1 MATVP
6 TVQSNAWALGEGSP
20 GPTRHR
26 LSVEDYYRMAE
37 VGILTAAMRV
47 ELINGE
53 VIDMSPIGA
62 LHAALVNVLSRYF
75 TRRCG
80 DSAIVSCQ
88 NPLRLDDENEPEP
101 DIVVL
106 RPRSDCYS
114 TAHPTPGDAVLVVEV
129 SDSSLDY
136 DLTVKV
142 PLYAQFGV
150 PEVWVVEAATRTTH
164 LFRSPQ
170 SNASGRPGYAVQRL
184 ISPDEPLPLAALL
197 AELGRLAAAGVEAS
211 ISMLL
216 PPAAD

>member
-6 TVQSNAWALGEGSP
+6 SVQSKAWTPNLGSP
-20 GPTRHR
+20 APTRHR

-75 TRRCG
+75 TQWCG

-101 DIVVL
+101 DVVVL
-106 RPRSDCYS
+106 RPREDCYS
-114 TAHPTPGDAVLVVEV
+114 TAHPTPGDALLLVEV
-129 SDSSLDY
+129 SDTSLDY

-142 PLYAQFGV
+142 PLYAQSGV
-150 PEVWVVEAATRTTH
+150 PEVWVVEAATRKTH
-164 LFRSPQ
+164 LFQLPQ
-170 SNASGRPGYAVQRL
+170 TNASGRAGYAMQRL
-184 ISPDEPLPLAALL
+184 ISPNEPLPLAVPL
-197 AELGRLAAAGVEAS
+197 AELSGPVDSGREMS
-211 ISMLL
+211 ISTLL
-216 PPAAD
+216 PNGAE